1 MNRESSAW
9 DVNVTIEILT
19 GMDDGAL
26 EGLENA
32 YLTEIGEAPLS
43 EDARARLS
51 DAIRAGRIVFVV
63 ARVRNRAIGMC
74 SVTRCFSTFAC
85 ADIGIFEDFFVEPNF
100 REKGVASRLASA
112 AQAWCETDK
121 SNGPDFFHLE
131 GRGRALRKNQARC
144 SMRILIPIRIRM
156 TPPVI
161 SEGFL

>member
-74 SVTRCFSTFAC
+74 SMTRCFFHLC
-85 ADIGIFEDFFVEPNF
+85 LCRHWDFRGFLRGAELP
-100 REKGVASRLASA
+100 EKGVASRLASA

-121 SNGPDFFHLE
+121 TNGPDFFHLE

>member
-43 EDARARLS
+43 EDARARLP

-100 REKGVASRLASA
+100 RKKASRVGS
-112 AQAWCETDK
+112 
-121 SNGPDFFHLE
+121 
-131 GRGRALRKNQARC
+131 R
-144 SMRILIPIRIRM
+144 
-156 TPPVI
+156 PPHRHGAKQI
-161 SEGFL
+161 KRTAPTSSI

>member
-100 REKGVASRLASA
+100 RKRRRESARVRRTGMVRNQINRTAPTSSIWKVGATRFEKIR
-112 AQAWCETDK
+112 
-121 SNGPDFFHLE
+121 
-131 GRGRALRKNQARC
+131 RGAR
-144 SMRILIPIRIRM
+144 
-156 TPPVI
+156 
-161 SEGFL
+161 

>member
-1 MNRESSAW
+1 MNRESNAW
-9 DVNVTIEILT
+9 DVNVTIEILI

-100 REKGVASRLASA
+100 RKGVASRLASA

-131 GRGRALRKNQARC
+131 GRGHALRKNQARC

>member
-85 ADIGIFEDFFVEPNF
+85 ADIGIFEDSFVEPNF
-100 REKGVASRLASA
+100 RKKASRVGSRPPHRHGAKQIKRTAPTSSLWKVGA
-112 AQAWCETDK
+112 ARFEK
-121 SNGPDFFHLE
+121 IR
-131 GRGRALRKNQARC
+131 RGAR
-144 SMRILIPIRIRM
+144 
-156 TPPVI
+156 
-161 SEGFL
+161 